1 LRANAPVSATIEVYF
16 YPAAAATLTEAVH
29 HSSFFV
35 SFAYLNDCFL
45 NDIDETV
52 PSIAISTGMSFPICF
67 KRSFAPAVCLL
78 PATFNL

>member
-1 LRANAPVSATIEVYF
+1 MQHFLLLLKLIFIRWQ
-16 YPAAAATLTEAVH
+16 LTEAVH

-67 KRSFAPAVCLL
+67 KRSFAPTVCFL